1 MVMNDLAAEE
11 KEMTEYST
19 YCDDELEKKGYQIK
33 TATREIADLQATIE
47 DSKATVAM
55 KDDEIVALGSDLAKL
70 DGELATATADR
81 DEAHKT
87 FVGTEKEL
95 VTTVDQM
102 GRAIAEIKKSLS
114 FLQTGKAAKG
124 HISKKLRMVAEALSK
139 IANAAWVTE
148 GNKRVLN
155 QFMQSTQKMGE
166 DDDLTLKQPQATVV
180 AYESHSGGIVETIED
195 MKGKAEEALT
205 DARRAETKAQHSF
218 KMMEQSLN
226 SLIKNGMEKKSA
238 ASSAKNA
245 AQESQAKAE
254 GELAETSKA
263 KAADEEFV
271 VTLKGECEMASKEW
285 AARQEQAKGELGAI
299 TKAKEILTGVK
310 VFVQVS
316 ATKRGAGD
324 DDDED
329 KTAAKR
335 EKIVSKLKDIAR
347 KSHSFALMEMATA
360 AGSDPFVKI
369 RGLIEDMIAKLIA
382 EANAEATQKA
392 FCDEEIGKSKASQA
406 EKIATLDKLQ
416 SRLDQ
421 ATSTKAQLEE
431 AIKELEKE
439 VAEIDASQAEATKMR
454 SEEHETYLKSS
465 KDFKD
470 SAEATEKA
478 IVVLKEYYEG
488 GAALIQKSNSN
499 SHSKQPSFGGAKS
512 DAGSSIIS
520 ILEMAAG
527 DFTATYTEI
536 ETEEMEKS
544 KAYAKATEENK
555 VAKSTKLANAQAKMS
570 EVKSLTV
577 AIANTGMDKDMVSK
591 ELDAVLSYLDKLKPQ
606 CETKVMSYAEK
617 KARRGGRNRRP
628 Q

>member
-1 MVMNDLAAEE
+1 
-11 KEMTEYST
+11 
-19 YCDDELEKKGYQIK
+19 
-33 TATREIADLQATIE
+33 
-47 DSKATVAM
+47 
-55 KDDEIVALGSDLAKL
+55 
-70 DGELATATADR
+70 
-81 DEAHKT
+81 
-87 FVGTEKEL
+87 
-95 VTTVDQM
+95 
-102 GRAIAEIKKSLS
+102 
-114 FLQTGKAAKG
+114 
-124 HISKKLRMVAEALSK
+124 LSK
-139 IANAAWVTE
+139 IADAAWVTE

-166 DDDLTLKQPQATVV
+166 DDDLTLKQPQAKVV
-180 AYESHSGGIVETIED
+180 AYESHSGGIIQTIED
-195 MKGKAEEALT
+195 MKGKAEGALT

-218 KMMEQSLN
+218 NMIEQSLN
-226 SLIKNGMEKKSA
+226 AQIKNGMEKKST
-238 ASSAKNA
+238 ASSVKAA

-285 AARQEQAKGELGAI
+285 AARQEQAKGELGVI

-316 ATKRGAGD
+316 ATKKGPED
-324 DDDED
+324 DDEED

-335 EKIVSKLKDIAR
+335 EKIVSKLKDVAS

-392 FCDEEIGKSKASQA
+392 FCDEEISKSKTSQA
-406 EKIATLDKLQ
+406 EKIATLDTLQ
-416 SRLDQ
+416 SRLDK
-421 ATSTKAQLEE
+421 ATSTKAVLEE

-439 VAEIDASQAEATKMR
+439 VADIDASQAEATKMR
-454 SEEHETYLKSS
+454 FEEHETYLKSS

-478 IVVLKEYYEG
+478 IIVLKEYYEG
-488 GAALIQKSNSN
+488 ALIQISSN
-499 SHSKQPSFGGAKS
+499 SHSKQPSYGAAKS

-520 ILEMAAG
+520 ILEMAAE
-527 DFTATYTEI
+527 DFTSTYTGI
-536 ETEEMEKS
+536 ETEEMEK
-544 KAYAKATEENK
+544 AKSYEKQTEENK
-555 VAKSTKLANAQAKMS
+555 VAKATKLANAKAKMS

-577 AIANTGMDKDMVSK
+577 AIENTSTDHGMVFK

-606 CETKVMSYAEK
+606 CESKAMSYAEK
-617 KARRGGRNRRP
+617 KARREAEIEGLKEALQVLDGSAVLL
-628 Q
+628 QIKAH